1 MKTMFLA
8 AAAVLSFGIGS
19 AFAGDGDGNSVTT
32 LFTSIPG
39 QQASLPAASTAASR
53 MTATAPSAPAIGTF
67 VTKHDVGTWL
77 FPPAQ
82 NGG

>member
-8 AAAVLSFGIGS
+8 AVAALSLGIG
-19 AFAGDGDGNSVTT
+19 AAHAGDGDGNSVTT

-39 QQASLPAASTAASR
+39 QQATLPAATGPAR
-53 MTATAPSAPAIGTF
+53 MTATNPSAPAIGTF
-67 VTKHDVGTWL
+67 VTGRAAGTWL